1 MMQCMPVRRTS
12 QNWGQPTTQ
21 PNDLYPNFNDVFWG
35 SGLQLGD
42 THEQGMFSSNVKL
55 HNLGY
60 PGSNATAMHPSFI
73 PTPLPVAMGIGFLP
87 LGESPPSE
95 GVGRSEEVDVDL
107 SMRVRELQ
115 LEGPMPSTSN
125 STAGQGGPKKS
136 RKREESGVCVQ
147 CNQTFSRKSDVRR
160 HENTAHGREVHA
172 CPLCNIICSRKDA
185 LQRHIRDQ
193 H

>member
-1 MMQCMPVRRTS
+1 
-12 QNWGQPTTQ
+12 
-21 PNDLYPNFNDVFWG
+21 
-35 SGLQLGD
+35 
-42 THEQGMFSSNVKL
+42 
-55 HNLGY
+55 
-60 PGSNATAMHPSFI
+60 MHPSFI
-73 PTPLPVAMGIGFLP
+73 PTPPPVAMGIGFLP
-87 LGESPPSE
+87 LGESPAERSWE
-95 GVGRSEEVDVDL
+95 SEEVDL
-107 SMRVRELQ
+107 SMRVRELR

-125 STAGQGGPKKS
+125 STVGRGGPKKS

-147 CNQTFSRKSDVRR
+147 CNQTFSRKSDIRR

>member
-1 MMQCMPVRRTS
+1 
-12 QNWGQPTTQ
+12 
-21 PNDLYPNFNDVFWG
+21 
-35 SGLQLGD
+35 
-42 THEQGMFSSNVKL
+42 
-55 HNLGY
+55 
-60 PGSNATAMHPSFI
+60 
-73 PTPLPVAMGIGFLP
+73 MGIGFLP
-87 LGESPPSE
+87 LVESQSE
-95 GVGRSEEVDVDL
+95 GGDATWQSKLGEEGGRLWISRCE
-107 SMRVRELQ
+107 SASCG

-125 STAGQGGPKKS
+125 STAGWGEPKKS
-136 RKREESGVCVQ
+136 RKKEESGVCAQ